1 MKKKTNDAK
10 DPSKMSPQE
19 IATELANNKKRRIEL
34 AKKLVRSDKEK
45 AELQELGDRWRELYN
60 YQKSTHIP
68 GWYGTFPGASLDS
81 AEKTWAITQ
90 DMMNGKFTSDA
101 ISDPSDAL
109 SALERRVGTT
119 YKYRW
124 LFEND
129 LKVEGFS
136 LESRG
141 DYIIASAGGARFALL
156 LSVGGAGGKNDKV
169 KVVSVKRIQGP
180 FTSDAEEPW
189 VVFTLN
195 GKELAAYTVRGTFS
209 GELQATKESLA
220 AEKGVDVSQIKHRI
234 ETRKTGKPA
243 KDAEGSEVKNSTGA
257 VKCKKCGSQL
267 WSLRSGEYYCTKC
280 GAKMDAPLSKDAKS
294 ESEWDLKFRLRH
306 ALPGE
311 TMSNKLG
318 TVRGILA
325 REGFDR
331 NFKSYGDRVF
341 SATHSRMGFT
351 VNIETEPTDDSRKV
365 LKIRQVWFSD
375 SKPTTD
381 ADMSFKL
388 SNGESGTA
396 KIVASAPAGYTYTN
410 RTFNGYK
417 IYKNGSNYVAVALRF
432 DKPTY
437 EGLANKINGDSKMAG
452 VNYRMSLDEAAKA
465 RMTKDDVHVMTFE
478 TMFVSLAEAI
488 KNYCNINLGI
498 KAEVSKHGYTYRFN
512 IYGTQDELKKV
523 KSFINGQTIHEK
535 R

>member
-1 MKKKTNDAK
+1 MSKKK
-10 DPSKMSPQE
+10 
-19 IATELANNKKRRIEL
+19 I
-34 AKKLVRSDKEK
+34 SD
-45 AELQELGDRWRELYN
+45 
-60 YQKSTHIP
+60 
-68 GWYGTFPGASLDS
+68 

-101 ISDPSDAL
+101 ISDPNDAL
-109 SALERRVGTT
+109 IALERRVGTT

-136 LESRG
+136 LEPRG
-141 DYIIASAGGARFALL
+141 DYLIASAGGARFALL

-180 FTSDAEEPW
+180 YTRDAEEPW

-195 GKELAAYTVRGTFS
+195 GKELAAYTVRGTFP

-234 ETRKTGKPA
+234 ETRKTGKST
-243 KDAEGSEVKNSTGA
+243 KDAEGSEVKNSTGI

-267 WSLRSGEYYCTKC
+267 WNLRSGEYYCTKC

-396 KIVASAPAGYTYTN
+396 KIAASAPAGYTYTN

-417 IYKNGSNYVAVALRF
+417 IYKNGSNYVAVALHF

-437 EGLANKINGDSKMAG
+437 EGLANKINGDAMMNGA
-452 VNYRMSLDEAAKA
+452 NYRPALDAVPVKDAAADGRETWKF
-465 RMTKDDVHVMTFE
+465 D
-478 TMFVSLAEAI
+478 TMFMSLAEEVYNKLQMA
-488 KNYCNINLGI
+488 GI
-498 KAEVSKHGYTYRFN
+498 TSRVSKSGQYYHIEAQVTP
-512 IYGTQDELKKV
+512 DEKK
-523 KSFINGQTIHEK
+523 KIEMFLRRRTIHQVGGYPGNYTSPN